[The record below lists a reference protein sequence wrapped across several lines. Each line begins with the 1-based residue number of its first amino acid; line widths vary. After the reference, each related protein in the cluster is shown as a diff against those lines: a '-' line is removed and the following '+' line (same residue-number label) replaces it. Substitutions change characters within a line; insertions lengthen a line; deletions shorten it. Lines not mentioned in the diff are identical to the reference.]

1 MPSPERLTPCRI
13 RLLYSHV
20 TIAIADD
27 LFLPILT
34 GFNNKLLWAI
44 RSSTRL
50 ITSHLILID
59 FTHYF
64 FLAAI
69 PPWPYLGFLTAIPPF
84 IILGLDFC
92 VAGTD
97 APQLAFF
104 VFMGKFPI
112 NKWIRIFYF
121 SSGFFK
127 LEVFTVTSKY

>member
-1 MPSPERLTPCRI
+1 MPSPERLTPCRV

-20 TIAIADD
+20 TIAISDD
-27 LFLPILT
+27 LLLTILT

-50 ITSHLILID
+50 ITRHLILID

-64 FLAAI
+64 FL
-69 PPWPYLGFLTAIPPF
+69 TAIPPI
-84 IILGLDFC
+84 IILGFDFC

-104 VFMGKFPI
+104 VFMGNFPI

-127 LEVFTVTSKY
+127 LEVFRITSKY